1 MQHFML
7 IETHTLNAFVRLQD
21 VKYPQALVPIE
32 E

>member
-7 IETHTLNAFVRLQD
+7 TETHTLNAFVGLQD

>member
-7 IETHTLNAFVRLQD
+7 TEAHTLSAFVRLQD

-32 E
+32 K